1 MADVLIEQYEDLLE
15 GSYDCVDRIIL
26 NAYFPKGI
34 DGGGF
39 RCWWRALYGSDENL
53 DNTHLMRLAGRF
65 SRRLRA
71 WAKANHVA
79 VHDCPPGDR
88 KHEFAQEY
96 LATHEVHT
104 GLFLILV
111 ARSPAVVW
119 DVQMSGTGKVGNIRK
134 KQPRPYVNHYHFH
147 ILDPDWGHLTVKMSG
162 HPPFGAQVMLNGH
175 EYVACQ
181 ARKNGIEFA
190 KEGNCFTHTPDATG
204 LAEVADTLSEQ
215 RTAGR
220 LREVCQRW
228 IYSTCLLFGLD
239 MEEQKR
245 SAFEYQYSIYQIEY
259 SRNFRFQSGAA
270 MEQIFQSLIDR
281 TRAPLHLD
289 RIKTIFGN
297 RKRPCRRKLCEGRY
311 GVVVE
316 TPTYDLTVF
325 KVHYG
330 RLSLKIYT
338 KGERVLRIEVI
349 VHNTK
354 ELSCGRSLPNFSAAV
369 AILRGMLDRFLNS
382 LYCIDRCFIHDDLLE
397 KLPEAAQV
405 GKTKVGGVDCN
416 QQRIRLVMH
425 AALALSTAP
434 KGFTASDLA
443 RKVNDLNPSAESPY
457 RPRQAAY
464 DLKKF
469 RGKQLIERIGSSHR
483 YHSPPEGLRAMA
495 GLVLLRDKVIK
506 PLLASCCH
514 RKRGPKPKNV
524 SPVDVHYDRLR
535 SDMQQLFHELGF
547 AT

>member
-1 MADVLIEQYEDLLE
+1 MADALSEQYEDLLA

-39 RCWWRALYGSDENL
+39 RCWWRALYGSDEDL

-71 WAKANHVA
+71 WAKANHVP
-79 VHDCPPGDR
+79 VQDCSPGDR
-88 KHEFAQEY
+88 KHEVAEEY
-96 LATHEVHT
+96 LATHAVQT

-119 DVQMSGTGKVGNIRK
+119 DVQMSGTGKIGNIRK

-147 ILDPDWGHLTVKMSG
+147 ILDPDWGHITVKMSG

-181 ARKNGIEFA
+181 ARKNGIEFS
-190 KEGNCFTHTPDATG
+190 KQGNCFTDTPNATG

-220 LREVCQRW
+220 LHEVCQRW
-228 IYSTCLLFGLD
+228 IYSTCLVFGLD
-239 MEEQKR
+239 MDEQNR
-245 SAFEYQYSIYQIEY
+245 SAFQYQYSIYQIEY
-259 SRNFRFQSGAA
+259 SRNFRFHSGAA
-270 MEQIFQSLIDR
+270 MEQIFQALIDR
-281 TRAPLHLD
+281 TRAPLDLD

-297 RKRPCRRKLCEGRY
+297 RKRPCRRKLSEGRY
-311 GVVVE
+311 GVMVE
-316 TPTYDLTVF
+316 TPAYDLTVF

-330 RLSLKIYT
+330 RLTLKIYT

-349 VHNTK
+349 VHNSK
-354 ELSCGRSLPNFSAAV
+354 ELSCGRSLPNFSAV
-369 AILRGMLDRFLNS
+369 VVIRRGMLERFLNA
-382 LYCIDRCFIHDDLLE
+382 LYCIDRCFITDDLLDR
-397 KLPEAAQV
+397 LPETGQV
-405 GKTKVGGVDCN
+405 GKTKVGGIDCN
-416 QQRIRLVMH
+416 QPRIRVVMH

-443 RKVNDLNPSAESPY
+443 RKVKQLNPSAEPHY
-457 RPRQAAY
+457 GPRQAAY

-483 YHSPPEGLRAMA
+483 YRSPPEGLRAMA
-495 GLVLLRDKVIK
+495 GLVLIRDKVIK

-514 RKRGPKPKNV
+514 RKRGPKPKNTT
-524 SPVDVHYDRLR
+524 PLDAHYDRLR
-535 SDMQQLFHELGF
+535 GDMHQLFHELGF
-547 AT
+547 AA